1 MRDDITMQRRLSLA
15 GSKLRLFPGLSHI
28 PLVPHIYVSNRVSIG
43 SDNGLSPIRRQ
54 AII

>member
-1 MRDDITMQRRLSLA
+1 MI
-15 GSKLRLFPGLSHI
+15 LFYPGTEAQHFKTLFTIINTS
-28 PLVPHIYVSNRVSIG
+28 PRVSVNRVSIG